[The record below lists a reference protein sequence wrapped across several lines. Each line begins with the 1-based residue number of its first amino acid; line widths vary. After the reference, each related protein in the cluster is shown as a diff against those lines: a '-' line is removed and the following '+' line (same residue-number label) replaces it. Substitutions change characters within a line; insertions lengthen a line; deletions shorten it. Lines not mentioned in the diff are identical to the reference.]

1 MILDTIP
8 VNAVPINVTS
18 VKNPYIMTAY
28 VIKEHEKT
36 IEQIVRKLWKF
47 VKTEE
52 FLNKDNDVELNI
64 GDVSD
69 TFTIAELDK
78 FSLIRKHYNY
88 FYYLQEI
95 HVSFLIKYVLQM
107 VIVHC
112 ENYSNMIE
120 LPSFI
125 CRGLITNITRE
136 TGDYYIFLVDYG
148 TCVKLIRDY
157 LSVVSHNFLPTKHLT
172 KYVSVYNILPLCQKS
187 NSSSTTILEDWSEA
201 AIQYVKDLF
210 AASKIIYFDHIMT
223 EEKSGI
229 EYGEFYLIIEDM
241 TVCLSN
247 ILEIKHYAICSEK
260 VQKLV
265 KSLNYK
271 QESKTEHIA
280 HIKISNRAN
289 NKIQSFN
296 SFKNSMRKRQISHSD
311 KILIKS
317 HVYCGIFTDVS
328 HLGYPH
334 EIHENWKEEFKS
346 TRPMKLQKHMW
357 PAINKRLNVVAV
369 GPPQCGKTSGC
380 AMAACGLATLY
391 KHQSHKPTQ
400 PLILFLCSSSSDV
413 TNVHS
418 ICLSLLSNIDG
429 VRSVAALN
437 RRTYRSVAATI
448 YSGCQ
453 ILVTTPRYLVRFL
466 NMAKGVLSFD
476 KLICLILDNADI
488 ILRKYYDS
496 VSNKISRYT

>member
-18 VKNPYIMTAY
+18 VKNPYLMTAY
-28 VIKEHEKT
+28 VIKEYEKT

-52 FLNKDNDVELNI
+52 FLNKDNDVDLNI

-69 TFTIAELDK
+69 TFIMAELDK
-78 FSLIRKHYNY
+78 FLINLKTLFY
-88 FYYLQEI
+88 FYYIKEMHI
-95 HVSFLIKYVLQM
+95 SFLIKYILQM

-112 ENYSNMIE
+112 ENYRNMIE

-125 CRGLITNITRE
+125 CRGLITNISKE

-148 TCVKLIRDY
+148 TCVKLIRND
-157 LSVVSHNFLPTKHLT
+157 LSVVSHNFLSTKHLT

-187 NSSSTTILEDWSEA
+187 NSSSTTILEEWSKE
-201 AIQYVKDLF
+201 AIQYTKDLF
-210 AASKIIYFDHIMT
+210 AASKIIYFDHVMT
-223 EEKSGI
+223 AEKSGI

-241 TVCLSN
+241 TIHLSN
-247 ILEIKHYAICSEK
+247 ILEIKHHAICSEK

-271 QESKTEHIA
+271 QENKTEPVVHVN
-280 HIKISNRAN
+280 ISNRTN
-289 NKIQSFN
+289 NKIKFFN
-296 SFKNSMRKRQISHSD
+296 SLKNSMRNKHIFHSD

-317 HVYCGIFTDVS
+317 HIYCGVFTDVS

-334 EIHENWKEEFKS
+334 EIYEGWKEFFKS

-391 KHQSHKPTQ
+391 KHQSHKPTE

-413 TNVHS
+413 IDVQS
-418 ICLSLLSNIDG
+418 ICTSLLENIDG
-429 VRSVAALN
+429 VKSVAALN

-453 ILVTTPRYLVRFL
+453 ILITTPRYLVRFL
-466 NMAKGVLSFD
+466 NTAKGVLSFN
-476 KLICLILDNADI
+476 KLTCLILDNADI

-496 VSNKISRYT
+496 VSIKP